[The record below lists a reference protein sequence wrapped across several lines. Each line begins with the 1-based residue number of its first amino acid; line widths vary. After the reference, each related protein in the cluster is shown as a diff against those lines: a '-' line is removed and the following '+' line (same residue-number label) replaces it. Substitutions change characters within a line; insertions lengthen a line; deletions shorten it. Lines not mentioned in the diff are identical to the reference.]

1 MLEIS
6 VTSKEKFI
14 SSNKITVES
23 NKKYLISIKSTG
35 IFGEQYCAYFGVV
48 MFDEKDN
55 EISRR
60 IQWLNDFSGEEQI
73 YKLVFTISKNV
84 KYIKVIYRINEEVPI
99 KSDCRYRLTPL
110 EEIRF
115 IETNEEE
122 ISYLPED
129 FILPKPRG
137 PTPNDERELE
147 KNIVWIF
154 SSPRGGTSWLGTQL
168 LEYKT
173 LSINEPY
180 IGFHLGI
187 NEPKIHDKIERN
199 IDLFEKDPDYFFSSR
214 YKKVWQYFLRKLIL
228 GRIYGQFQDTK
239 IPIIIKEP
247 NGGTGADI
255 VLRCLPQSKMIFLIR
270 DGRDVVDSWIDG
282 LKKDSWF
289 TKRYGFTAWNEKN
302 KNDEIIRQS
311 SYWVKTMEVVKS
323 AYENHSKELR
333 YAVKYENLRNN
344 TFEELKNIYD
354 FVGIKIPEKELE
366 KIVEKYSFK
375 NIPSEKKGSG
385 KVTRSASPGKWKE
398 NFTQEEQNTMNE
410 IMGEKLR
417 ELGY

>member
-6 VTSKEKFI
+6 ITSKEKFV

-23 NKKYLISIKSTG
+23 NKKYLISIKARG
-35 IFGEQYCAYFGVV
+35 IFGEQYCAYFGVAI
-48 MFDEKDN
+48 FDENDN
-55 EISRR
+55 EICRK
-60 IQWLNDFSGEEQI
+60 IQWLNNFSGKEQA
-73 YKLVFTISKNV
+73 YKLVFTSSKKV
-84 KYIKVIYRINEEVPI
+84 KYVKVLYRINEEVPI
-99 KSDCRYRLTPL
+99 KSDCRYMLTPL
-110 EEIRF
+110 EKIRL

-122 ISYLPED
+122 TFDESED
-129 FILPKPRG
+129 YVLPKPRG
-137 PTPNDERELE
+137 PTPNDERDLE

-187 NEPKIHDKIERN
+187 NEPKINDKIVRN
-199 IDLFEKDPDYFFSSR
+199 IDLFEKDPDYFFSFR
-214 YKKVWQYFLRKLIL
+214 YKKIWQYFLRKLIL
-228 GRIYGQFQDTK
+228 GRIYGQFQDTTT
-239 IPIIIKEP
+239 PIIIKEP
-247 NGGTGADI
+247 NGGMGADI

-282 LKKDSWF
+282 LKKDAWF

-302 KNDEIIRQS
+302 KEEEIIRQA
-311 SYWVKTMEVVKS
+311 SYWVKTMEVIEL

-333 YAVKYENLRNN
+333 YKVKYENLRNN
-344 TFEELKNIYD
+344 TFEELKKIYD
-354 FVGIKIPEKELE
+354 FIGIKIPEKKLE
-366 KIVEKYSFK
+366 QIVEKYSFE

-398 NFTQEEQNTMNE
+398 SFTQNEQKIMSE

-417 ELGY
+417 GFGY

>member
-6 VTSKEKFI
+6 ITSKEKFV
-14 SSNKITVES
+14 SSKKITIES
-23 NKKYLISIKSTG
+23 DKKYLISSKSTG
-35 IFGEQYCAYFGVV
+35 IFGEQYCAYFGVI
-48 MFDEKDN
+48 MFDENDN
-55 EISRR
+55 EITRK
-60 IQWLNDFSGEEQI
+60 IQWLNDFSGIEQT

-84 KYIKVIYRINEEVPI
+84 KYVKGIYRINEEVPI
-99 KSDCRYRLTPL
+99 KSDCRYKLTPL

-137 PTPNDERELE
+137 PLPNDERDLE

-173 LSINEPY
+173 LSMNEPY

-187 NEPKIHDKIERN
+187 NELKIQDKIVRN
-199 IDLFEKDPDYFFSSR
+199 IDLFEKDPDYFFSLR
-214 YKKVWQYFLRKLIL
+214 YEKIWKYFLRKLIL

-239 IPIIIKEP
+239 TSIIIKEP

-255 VLRCLPQSKMIFLIR
+255 VLKCLPQSKMIFLIR

-282 LKKDSWF
+282 LKKDAWF
-289 TKRYGFTAWNEKN
+289 TKRYDFTPWNEKN
-302 KNDEIIRQS
+302 KIDEIIRQA
-311 SYWVKTMEVVKS
+311 SYWVRTMEIIES
-323 AYENHSKELR
+323 AYENHSKALR
-333 YAVKYENLRNN
+333 YTVKYEDIRNN
-344 TFEELKNIYD
+344 TFEELKKIYD
-354 FVGIKIPEKELE
+354 FIGIKISDKEFE
-366 KIVEKYSFK
+366 QIVEKHSFE

-385 KVTRSASPGKWKE
+385 KVTRSATPGKWKE
-398 NFTQEEQNTMNE
+398 NFTQEEQKIMNK